1 MYAQLGKVKNGPQWL
16 ACLDYLRSGDTVVI
30 WALDRIVGSEVI
42 AIQTILDLTRLPDAQ
57 AVAGVGR
64 ITRGNFRLIHRL
76 FAQIE
81 RVMRINDLTVITSD
95 VIETARCTL
104 VT

>member
-1 MYAQLGKVKNGPQWL
+1 M
-16 ACLDYLRSGDTVVI
+16 
-30 WALDRIVGSEVI
+30 I
-42 AIQTILDLTRLPDAQ
+42 AIQTMLDLTRLPDAR
-57 AVAGVGR
+57 AVASVGR

-81 RVMRINDLTVITSD
+81 RVMRISDLTVITRD

-104 VT
+104 IT